1 MALNC
6 STSIPLYPSAG
17 DPGRHGYLTFG
28 ILTTFGFIAG
38 NTLVVII
45 FYNYLFIHSLSAW
58 QIIRSGVDN
67 KFLLLAYR
75 HDGGKENCMAKYNPR
90 IIVEVRGGVVQAV
103 YSDTV
108 GVSVA
113 VLDYDEIAT
122 EDATPEFVK
131 LEAETKGMLEII

>member
-6 STSIPLYPSAG
+6 STSIYPSAG
-17 DPGRHGYLTFG
+17 DPGRHGHLTFG
-28 ILTTFGFIAG
+28 TYTTFGFIAD

-45 FYNYLFIHSLSAW
+45 FYSYLFFHSLSAW
-58 QIIRSGVDN
+58 QTIRSSVDN
-67 KFLLLAYR
+67 KFFLLSYR
-75 HDGGKENCMAKYNPR
+75 HDGEKGNVMAKHNPR
-90 IIVEVRGGVVQAV
+90 IIVEVRGGTVQAV

-108 GVSVA
+108 NVSVA

-122 EDATPEFVK
+122 EEATPEFIK